1 MSSSRR
7 CAVAIA
13 ELGYRPWKGRLR
25 PAATRWLVIA
35 RFGIA
40 AQFKSKALRRFLIV
54 AWAPVLYFGGAFF
67 AVGWFTENM
76 DQMGGIAF
84 GFIRSLAGPLA
95 YLFMQD
101 PSAAREGIWSMLFY
115 YFFNTT
121 QTFITMIIV
130 AIAGPTLLSQDV
142 RGKAFLLYFSRP
154 ITRWEY
160 LLGKCSIVGFFIFMT
175 TLFPATVLYAIS
187 IAFSPDLAVVGETF
201 WVFGRSILAS
211 LVIAIPCT
219 LVVLYL
225 SSIVQESRWALI
237 GWLAVWLIG
246 EMVSG
251 ILGGFGSRDLEDL
264 GVLLSLR
271 ENILTVCQHIF
282 DVPATLEAVR
292 GFDPDMDRFLK
303 SFMPDRSPWPSLAVL
318 VGVSLA
324 CFIGIVR
331 RISAPLRA

>member
-1 MSSSRR
+1 M
-7 CAVAIA
+7 AIA

-40 AQFKSKALRRFLIV
+40 AQFKSKALRRFLLA
-54 AWAPVLYFGGAFF
+54 AWLPLLYFGGAFF

-76 DQMGGIAF
+76 DRMDSPAFGIIRGFAGPIAF
-84 GFIRSLAGPLA
+84 M
-95 YLFMQD
+95 FMED
-101 PSAAREGIWSMLFY
+101 PSAAREGIWSILFY
-115 YFFNTT
+115 YFFTIT
-121 QTFITMIIV
+121 QTFITMIVV
-130 AIAGPTLLSQDV
+130 AIAGPPLLSQDV
-142 RGKAFLLYFSRP
+142 RGNFLLYFSRP

-160 LLGKCSIVGFFIFMT
+160 LLGKCSILFFFIFMT
-175 TLFPATVLYAIS
+175 TLFPATALYAIS
-187 IAFSPDLAVVGETF
+187 IAFSPELAVVGETF

-246 EMVSG
+246 ELVSG
-251 ILGGFGSRDLEDL
+251 ILSGFGEFQKLEDL

-282 DVPATLEAVR
+282 DVPATLEAVK
-292 GFDPDMDRFLK
+292 GFDPGMDEFLK
-303 SFMPDRSPWPSLAVL
+303 SFMPDRSLWKSLAVL
-318 VGVSLA
+318 GVVSLA

-331 RISAPLRA
+331 RISAPLRV